1 MRTALVTGASRGIG
15 RAIAARLAK
24 DGFAVAINYRS
35 HLAEAQKA
43 VEEIRAAG
51 GRGMA
56 VQADIKERD
65 QVLKMVS
72 AVNAELG
79 SIDILI
85 NNAGVMIRGDID
97 DFDFSEM
104 NAMRGTNVDG
114 LVMVTRA
121 ILPGMKAARNG
132 RIVNLTSIAAHG
144 TAMPG
149 TTFYAAT
156 KAAVSILTRRF
167 AMDLGPHGIT
177 VNAIAPGFIL
187 TDMVSSGRSVE
198 EADQL
203 RSTVIAKTMV
213 RRLGTPEDIAHAA
226 SFLVSDQAS
235 FITGQILTVD
245 GGRMDYITHS

>member
-1 MRTALVTGASRGIG
+1 MKTALVTGASRGIG

-24 DGFAVAINYRS
+24 DGFAVAVNYRS
-35 HLAEAQKA
+35 NVDGAQEA

-65 QVLKMVS
+65 HVLKMVS

-79 SIDILI
+79 SIDVLI

-97 DFDFSEM
+97 DFDYSEM
-104 NAMRGTNVDG
+104 NTMRGTNVDG

-121 ILPGMKAARNG
+121 VLPGMKATGNG

-167 AMDLGPHGIT
+167 AMDLGQHGIT

-187 TDMVSSGRSVE
+187 TDMVSSGRTTE

-203 RSTVIAKTMV
+203 RSSVIAKTMV

-235 FITGQILTVD
+235 FITAQILTVD
-245 GGRMDYITHS
+245 GGRMDYITHP